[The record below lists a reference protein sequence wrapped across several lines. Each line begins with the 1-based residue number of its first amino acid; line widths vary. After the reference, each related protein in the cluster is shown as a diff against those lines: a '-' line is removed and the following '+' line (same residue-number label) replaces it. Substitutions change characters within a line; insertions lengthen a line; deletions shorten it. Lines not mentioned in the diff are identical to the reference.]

1 VLSNTRLS
9 VFFGLMIFAS
19 IALPTAQHGLLS
31 ISSFEKLSIDIHRKT
46 LGLTERS
53 DDDDDDDSFC
63 LTSLLIS
70 VMMSDSR
77 HCSIGL
83 RLTSQIY
90 VTFCHLWQI
99 NIVVVVL
106 LF

>member
-53 DDDDDDDSFC
+53 NDDDDDSFC

>member
-1 VLSNTRLS
+1 
-9 VFFGLMIFAS
+9 MIFAS

-53 DDDDDDDSFC
+53 NDDDDDSFC

>member
-1 VLSNTRLS
+1 MLSNTRLS

-53 DDDDDDDSFC
+53 NDDDDDSFC